1 MMKRILVLLAVLAL
15 VAAACG
21 GDGGDDT
28 TTTEAAGDDTTT
40 TEAMEETTTT
50 EAMETTTTE
59 AMASGVGTADN
70 PIRVLFVPSVSADEI
85 IAGGE
90 VLAQTLEETTGLVF
104 EVDVP
109 ASYAA
114 TIEEICASPE
124 NTMGFIPAQA
134 YVLASDL
141 CGVSVQLKAERFG
154 YTEYW
159 TQYVVAR
166 DSDIAS
172 LEDLAGKTWAY
183 PDPGSTSGFLV
194 PSGELGNLGIEPG
207 EAVEIGGHTGVAR
220 AVANGEAEF
229 GTQYYSPP
237 VNAAGDVLWDGSDDT
252 VDVPEDLVDS
262 CGPNADGDLAC
273 GDDFF
278 VEDARANLAEELP
291 DVIQQVRI
299 LAISDP
305 IPNDGVVFGPDFPE
319 DVLTTVVDALVAFAT
334 DDPDGFEVAFDA
346 YSWDNVATT
355 SDADFDAIRAIV
367 QELGITLDDIG

>member
-1 MMKRILVLLAVLAL
+1 MTRRLLVLLAALAL

-28 TTTEAAGDDTTT
+28 TTTEAAGDTTT
-40 TEAMEETTTT
+40 TEAMDTTTT

-59 AMASGVGTADN
+59 AMAAEVGTADN

-90 VLAQTLEETTGLVF
+90 LLAQTLEEATGLVF

-114 TIEEICASPE
+114 TIEEICAAPE
-124 NTMGFIPAQA
+124 TTMGFIPAQA

-166 DSDIAS
+166 DSDITS

-194 PSGELGNLGIEPG
+194 PSGELGALGIEPG
-207 EAVEIGGHTGVAR
+207 ESVEIGGHTGVAR

-229 GTQYYSPP
+229 GTQFYSPP
-237 VNAAGDVLWDGSDDT
+237 TNAADEVLWDGTDET
-252 VDVPEDLVDS
+252 ADVPDDLVDS

-278 VEDARANLAEELP
+278 VNDARAGLAEEMP
-291 DVIQQVRI
+291 NVIQQVRI

-305 IPNDGVVFGPDFPE
+305 IPNDGVVFGPDFPA
-319 DVLTTVVDALVAFAT
+319 DVVTTVVDALVAFAI
-334 DDPDGFEVAFDA
+334 DDPDGFETAFDA

-355 SDADFDAIRAIV
+355 NDSEFDSIRAIV
-367 QELGITLDDIG
+367 QQLGITLDDL